1 MMYKILYV
9 KCQYL
14 KIWGFVIDVINIK
27 DIWFKN
33 ISFSQLIFFEKEIE
47 KKLLIFWLFNM

>member
-1 MMYKILYV
+1 MLIFK
-9 KCQYL
+9 

-47 KKLLIFWLFNM
+47 KNY